1 MMPIQ
6 VENSRN
12 FGVNDKPPCSN
23 CGVLTFLAR
32 RSPAADHARQY
43 ERQIF
48 VCLGCEQEIE
58 RIVGAD
64 GKPIGQSLALK
75 LAANG

>member
-1 MMPIQ
+1 MSNQ
-6 VENSRN
+6 LGNSRN

-23 CGVLTFLAR
+23 CGVLTFLTR
-32 RSPAADHARQY
+32 RSPAADYARQY

-48 VCLGCEQEIE
+48 TCLGCEQEIE

-64 GKPIGQSLALK
+64 GKPVGQSLALK
-75 LAANG
+75 LAASG